1 MAAATKDSPADG
13 RGVPHHSLY
22 AVQRLTA
29 NQHGLI
35 DELDQAML
43 AMLASC
49 LGRVVAHTLDQGQPQ
64 WPVAAL

>member
-1 MAAATKDSPADG
+1 MAAATKNSPADG

-43 AMLASC
+43 ASC